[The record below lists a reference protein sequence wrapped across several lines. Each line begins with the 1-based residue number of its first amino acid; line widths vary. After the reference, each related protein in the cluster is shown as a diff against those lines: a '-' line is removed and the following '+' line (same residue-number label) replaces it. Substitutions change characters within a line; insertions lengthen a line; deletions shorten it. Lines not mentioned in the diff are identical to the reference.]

1 MGLFNKERRLS
12 EKAAQA
18 NQTEAK
24 KKATRAAPDFYGAAA
39 ETVKWFV
46 FLFTATMLGMVI
58 ATYGIP
64 LLGTWVAG
72 SMRISTE
79 SEPLV
84 VLVILAFPMLFIVA
98 MIFAGYLL
106 LMKLWLQWLDKKT
119 AKSVT
124 KHQEKKSG

>member
-12 EKAAQA
+12 EKAAQM
-18 NQTEAK
+18 NQAESK
-24 KKATRAAPDFYGAAA
+24 KKATHAAPDVYGAAA
-39 ETVKWFV
+39 KTVKWFI

-98 MIFAGYLL
+98 MVFAGYLL
-106 LMKLWLQWLDKKT
+106 LMKLWLQWLDRKMVKSIKK
-119 AKSVT
+119 
-124 KHQEKKSG
+124 HMEKKAG

>member
-1 MGLFNKERRLS
+1 MGFFNKERRLS

-18 NQTEAK
+18 NQKEVK
-24 KKATRAAPDFYGAAA
+24 NKAPRATPDFYGVAA
-39 ETVKWFV
+39 ETVKWFI

-79 SEPLV
+79 SELLV

-106 LMKLWLQWLDKKT
+106 LMKLWLQWLDRKTVKSIKKHT
-119 AKSVT
+119 
-124 KHQEKKSG
+124 EKKAG